1 MTYALARRRLL
12 PKWRRIS
19 STLSMPEAQP
29 EARSGVRPI
38 ALDNSDLDRTIDAWR
53 KNPTSGHLGDVL
65 SFAVSTENID
75 SVRGVLR
82 TALDQGADLS
92 TAQRKFAEDILGAR
106 SRNEAVS
113 GVLNSAKY
121 LEERTRQVKLL
132 FSSDPGNPLVLLDMA
147 QLRLA
152 QGDVKKSERL
162 LRSAKQISP
171 NDRLVLRITSRFLTH
186 VSRADE
192 AHHLLATH
200 ARTAIDPWLMA
211 SEIALSQVIG
221 KSSKFLKIGQRIIKE
236 KSRSSASTTELA
248 AALAGVELASGN
260 YKRAREYYR
269 GALLA
274 PNDNV
279 MAQVV
284 TDQRILS
291 LDASSSILQSGGTN
305 PYEAKALISWR
316 NVDYAGAFEAGVSW
330 HAEEPYSSRPL
341 QFLTSFLSSSA
352 NYEDAIMLARR
363 GLIADPEDVGLEV
376 NLAYALAA
384 TGDLKN
390 AERLAKKAKLSD
402 PLKFAAQATATLGLV
417 AMKRGDFVRADECY
431 MSALET
437 FSKNND
443 NALYSICQAYY
454 ARTAFDCGHE
464 RVGEIIDA
472 AVEGYRKTP
481 VPDSAFILKGL
492 GADISRE
499 SQRAD
504 GVKRVIQWEFDAEK
518 AELIKRNV
526 LVDVDAPII
535 INRSK
540 KQGSE
545 SSL

>member
-12 PKWRRIS
+12 PKWRRIT
-19 STLSMPEAQP
+19 STLNMTEAQP
-29 EARSGVRPI
+29 EGRSSAHPI
-38 ALDNSDLDRTIDAWR
+38 ALDKNDLDRAIDAWR
-53 KNPTSGHLGDVL
+53 KNPTSGHMGDVL
-65 SFAVSTENID
+65 SFAVSAESLE
-75 SVRGVLR
+75 SVRQVLKV
-82 TALDQGADLS
+82 ALNQGADLS
-92 TAQRKFAEDILGAR
+92 AAQRRFAEDILGVKA
-106 SRNEAVS
+106 RNEVVS
-113 GVLNSAKY
+113 GILNSAKY

-152 QGDVKKSERL
+152 QGDVRKSEKL
-162 LRSAKQISP
+162 LRSAKQFSP

-186 VSRADE
+186 VNRADE
-192 AHHLLATH
+192 AHHLLASH

-211 SEIALSQVIG
+211 SEIALSQMVG
-221 KSSKFLKIGQRIIKE
+221 KSSKFVRIGQRIIKE
-236 KSRSSASTTELA
+236 KSQPSASTTELA

-279 MAQVV
+279 MAQVI

-291 LDASSSILQSGGTN
+291 LDASSSILQSGSAN

-316 NVDYAGAFEAGVSW
+316 NVDYAGAFDAGVSW

-341 QFLTSFLSSSA
+341 QFLTSFLSASA
-352 NYEDAIMLARR
+352 DYDDAIILARR
-363 GLIADPEDVGLEV
+363 GLVADPDDVGLEV

-384 TGDLKN
+384 TGDLEN
-390 AERLAKKAKLSD
+390 AERLAKKAKSSD

-431 MSALET
+431 LSALDT
-437 FSKNND
+437 FSKSND
-443 NALYSICQAYY
+443 KALYSICQAYY

-472 AVEGYRKTP
+472 AVEGYRKSP

-492 GADISRE
+492 GADISKKADRD
-499 SQRAD
+499 D
-504 GVKRVIQWEFDAEK
+504 GVKRVIQWEFDSET

-526 LVDVDAPII
+526 LVDVGAPII
-535 INRSK
+535 INRSR
-540 KQGSE
+540 
-545 SSL
+545 